1 MVLVLH
7 NPALLYSLAEGGGS
21 TYNDGNTSKKLS

>member
-7 NPALLYSLAEGGGS
+7 NPAPFYSLEEGGGS
-21 TYNDGNTSKKLS
+21 TYNDGNTSKN